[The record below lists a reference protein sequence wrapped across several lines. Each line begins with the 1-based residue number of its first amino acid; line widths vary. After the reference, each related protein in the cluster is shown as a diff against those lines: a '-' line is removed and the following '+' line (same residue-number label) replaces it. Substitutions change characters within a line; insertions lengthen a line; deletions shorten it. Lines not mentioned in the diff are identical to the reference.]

1 MPMLIQLDHIL
12 KNLKNSI
19 FFTLMIGISILFLSC
34 SDQEFKIID
43 TSTEVTNISVY
54 QAKSSNFKSNEYDDI
69 LLFQSYPNL
78 KLAIKLSNPNVNIT
92 NIKLT
97 SPNKDLL
104 WDIEPNF
111 IEKDTQQYIGSS
123 FINLVS
129 YYFEE
134 GDYEL
139 ELTSDDGKYILKTI
153 TLTNPFKD
161 INNINL
167 YLKDNLIM
175 FTSKAIKEDLPFVST
190 LVPFELGDLI
200 VNYYNNEKNLIDTK
214 KYENNFIYQ
223 NYQFQIEID
232 NFENVYYI
240 ELIYEDSN
248 SIINNLKI
256 DLSSTHSFL

>member
-1 MPMLIQLDHIL
+1 
-12 KNLKNSI
+12 
-19 FFTLMIGISILFLSC
+19 MIGISILFLSC

-78 KLAIKLSNPNVNIT
+78 KLAIKLSNPDVNIT

-139 ELTSDDGKYILKTI
+139 ELT
-153 TLTNPFKD
+153 
-161 INNINL
+161 
-167 YLKDNLIM
+167 
-175 FTSKAIKEDLPFVST
+175 
-190 LVPFELGDLI
+190 
-200 VNYYNNEKNLIDTK
+200 
-214 KYENNFIYQ
+214 
-223 NYQFQIEID
+223 
-232 NFENVYYI
+232 
-240 ELIYEDSN
+240 
-248 SIINNLKI
+248 
-256 DLSSTHSFL
+256 

>member
-1 MPMLIQLDHIL
+1 
-12 KNLKNSI
+12 
-19 FFTLMIGISILFLSC
+19 
-34 SDQEFKIID
+34 
-43 TSTEVTNISVY
+43 
-54 QAKSSNFKSNEYDDI
+54 
-69 LLFQSYPNL
+69 
-78 KLAIKLSNPNVNIT
+78 
-92 NIKLT
+92 
-97 SPNKDLL
+97 
-104 WDIEPNF
+104 
-111 IEKDTQQYIGSS
+111 
-123 FINLVS
+123 
-129 YYFEE
+129 
-134 GDYEL
+134 
-139 ELTSDDGKYILKTI
+139 KTI